1 MKRILLISSLIV
13 VSCSAVMAQSHAGA
27 QANASTTAQTAG
39 PTTATLS
46 KSSFV
51 AKVGE
56 MTSVLNTNNADAAN
70 AKWVEM
76 HQMLLTE
83 LGITKHNIFA
93 SEATKAHYTDI
104 MLQQRNIYSAM
115 IKLKGDMI
123 TNKAAMITNLNN
135 FAATID

>member
-1 MKRILLISSLIV
+1 MKRILIISSLIV
-13 VSCSAVMAQSHAGA
+13 VSCSAAIAQSQAGA
-27 QANASTTAQTAG
+27 QANVHATATTAG
-39 PTTATLS
+39 PVAATLS
-46 KSSFV
+46 KNDFV
-51 AKVGE
+51 AKVSE

-70 AKWVEM
+70 AKWTEM

-83 LGITKHNIFA
+83 LGITKHHIFA

-115 IKLKGDMI
+115 IKLKGDLI
-123 TNKAAMITNLNN
+123 ANKAAMITNLNS